1 MTEISPEVRERHW
14 TKTRNLTFFV
24 LVVWA
29 VFAFIVPWFAA
40 ELNAFSFLGFELGY
54 YMIVQGSL
62 IIFVAVIWFQN
73 WRQDAIDDE
82 AGVGE

>member
-1 MTEISPEVRERHW
+1 MTEISEEVRERHW

-24 LVVWA
+24 LAVWV
-29 VFAFIVPWFAA
+29 VFAFIVPWFAR

>member
-1 MTEISPEVRERHW
+1 MTEISQEVRERHW

>member
-1 MTEISPEVRERHW
+1 MTEISQEVRERHW

-24 LVVWA
+24 LAVWA

-62 IIFVAVIWFQN
+62 VIFVAVIWFQN
-73 WRQDAIDDE
+73 WRQDVIDDE

>member
-1 MTEISPEVRERHW
+1 MTEISEEVRERHW

-24 LVVWA
+24 LGVWV
-29 VFAFIVPWFAA
+29 VFAFIVPWFAKD
-40 ELNAFSFLGFELGY
+40 LNAFSFLGFELGY